1 MYSKVRELVGEFKAE
16 STYKIYIQVRILL
29 LGQIFKS
36 KQMNED
42 EQTFEGSQLQTEV
55 RNKETATTQFT
66 NTTEVAMSKKIRV
79 LAMWRIFSTT
89 ADTKN

>member
-1 MYSKVRELVGEFKAE
+1 
-16 STYKIYIQVRILL
+16 
-29 LGQIFKS
+29 
-36 KQMNED
+36 MND